1 MIVRGIQLKNNLYMD
16 NGQVKNRSEPLGE
29 YCVFGYFDAMN
40 ISQKYE
46 GQEGAWEVLSDG
58 VINEMD
64 GSCAVRSLLC
74 VLKDQDKDA
83 AFWEDKE
90 TFPLLFLS
98 IIRLKAPEGSS
109 DLNGRMDILN
119 KDDDKIAYLS
129 YEHSELIVFMKTRS
143 YSQGYLFS
151 QKLHESFQIYKMY
164 TIFSVK
170 EAALESYNVKNGDII
185 DESVDCRLRA
195 IVKDWSLV
203 DEMKKKLET
212 ALGVS
217 PISAR
222 RMLGNTD
229 VLLEINN
236 VSLLK
241 LLAHYKMNGL
251 LTHSNPEY
259 QEVFYNVETEILLVE
274 AENGK

>member
-1 MIVRGIQLKNNLYMD
+1 MIIRRIQLKNNLYMD
-16 NGQVKNRSEPLGE
+16 NGQVNNKSEPLGE

-46 GQEGAWEVLSDG
+46 GQEGAWEILSEG
-58 VINEMD
+58 VIDEMD

-74 VLKDQDKDA
+74 VSKDQEKDA
-83 AFWEDKE
+83 AFWGDEVVL
-90 TFPLLFLS
+90 PLLFIS
-98 IIRLKAPEGSS
+98 IIRLKEPIDSS
-109 DLNGRMDILN
+109 DLIGRMDTLN
-119 KDDDKIAYLS
+119 QSDDKMAYFS
-129 YEHSELIVFMKTRS
+129 YEHSELIVFMKTKS
-143 YSQGYLFS
+143 YSDGYSFS

-170 EAALESYNVKNGDII
+170 EAALESYDVIERGII
-185 DESVDCRLRA
+185 NERVDCRLRA

-203 DEMKKKLET
+203 SEMKEKLEN
-212 ALGVS
+212 ALEVS
-217 PISAR
+217 GISAR

-236 VSLLK
+236 VSLPK
-241 LLAHYKMNGL
+241 LLVHYKMNEL

-259 QEVFYNVETEILLVE
+259 QRAFYNVETEILLAE
-274 AENGK
+274 AENG